1 MQRSLAGRR
10 FTPTLQASNRTS
22 LFDKRSLEVDPY
34 VRDPSLRIL
43 SEWG

>member
-1 MQRSLAGRR
+1 MQRSLAGLSRI
-10 FTPTLQASNRTS
+10 TPTLQTGPVYFNT
-22 LFDKRSLEVDPY
+22 RSLEVDPY